1 MNTWPSMTKSLV
13 EDAEAEPNAADVR
26 RIRDLERQLAQEKS
40 NRERAERETKHLR
53 DALDHQSAIIAR
65 RTAKLFR
72 SPKVRIGKGHFHRV
86 AIPDSHGAHIDPLAR
101 AAFLSDLEY
110 LQPKEVVWLGDHVDC
125 GGFLAEHHTIGFV
138 AEMAYGYVD
147 DIGAANSFIDDV
159 QKRSTDATHV
169 MVCGNHEH
177 RIERWCC
184 THARGNA
191 HTAALLFD
199 KLGVP
204 ANLHLAQR
212 GIRFIGR
219 GDIEPECR
227 VRGAIKLGCC
237 YFVHDVST
245 ARNAAQVAIG
255 KWGANVCFG
264 DTHRFDMAIS
274 RKADRDIVGVT
285 NGCLSTLR
293 PFWQETNI
301 TDWSH
306 GYGVQIVAPSGEFL
320 HIFVPIIDG
329 KSLLGP
335 MLGRVK

>member
-1 MNTWPSMTKSLV
+1 VALREELEK
-13 EDAEAEPNAADVR
+13 EPNADDAK
-26 RIRDLERQLAQEKS
+26 RIRELERQLAVEKAKRGQLEQDS
-40 NRERAERETKHLR
+40 KQLR
-53 DALDHQSAIIAR
+53 DVLDHQSAIIER
-65 RTAKLFR
+65 RAAKLFR
-72 SPKVRIGKGHFHRV
+72 SPKVRIGKGHFHRIT
-86 AIPDSHGAHIDPLAR
+86 IPDSHGAHIDAAAR

-110 LQPKEVVWLGDHVDC
+110 LKPREVVWLGDHIDC
-125 GGFLAEHHTIGFV
+125 GGFLSEHHTIGFV

-147 DIGAANSFIDDV
+147 DIAAANSFIDDV
-159 QKRSTDATHV
+159 QKRSPDATHV

-191 HTAALLFD
+191 STAAMLLD

-204 ANLHLAQR
+204 SNLHLARR

-219 GDIEPECR
+219 GDIEPESR

-245 ARNAAQVAIG
+245 ARNAAQVAIN

-264 DTHRFDMAIS
+264 DTHRIDMAVS
-274 RKADRDIVGVT
+274 RKAERDIIAST

-293 PFWQETNI
+293 PYWQETNI

-306 GYGVQIVAPSGEFL
+306 GYGVQIVTPDGEFL
-320 HIFVPIIDG
+320 HIIVPIIQG

-335 MLGRVK
+335 LLGRVK